1 MSNDA
6 TPTAA
11 ETLKARVQS
20 RLQEL
25 WPDQEPRSL
34 YEPMRYAMSGGGKML
49 RPVLLLMSCQAVSG
63 SVDKAM
69 PAAIALELVH
79 NFTLVHDDIMDHDAM
94 RRGRET
100 VYKKWDSNTAI
111 LVGDA
116 LLVQAYASLAQLE
129 PDLAGRVVDEFSR
142 GILEVCEGQMLDKE
156 FEMRA
161 RVSMAE
167 YYTMIAKKTGRLFA
181 LACEMGG
188 VLGRGNKQQVQGL
201 EGFGALLGRAFQIQD
216 DVLDLLSDEKVLGKD
231 IGSDLRENKKSFL
244 MVHLQQHGS
253 EKCKSALAYI
263 SHRENLTGSDI
274 SQAIELLRQDGTL
287 AAAEEEIAH
296 CTREAEAA
304 LQTLPDQEARRQL
317 VALLTTL
324 ARRKF

>member
-11 ETLKARVQS
+11 ERLKAEVQR

-25 WPDQEPRSL
+25 WPHQEPHSL

-49 RPVLLLMSCQAVSG
+49 RPVLLLMSCQAVQG
-63 SVDKAM
+63 AVAKAM

-116 LLVQAYASLAQLE
+116 LLVQAYASLAQLD
-129 PDLAGRVVDEFSR
+129 PDLVGRVVDEFSR

-156 FEMRA
+156 FERRA
-161 RVSMAE
+161 SVTMAE
-167 YYTMIAKKTGRLFA
+167 YQTMIAKKTGRLFA

-188 VLGRGNKQQVQGL
+188 VLGRGSKEQIQGL
-201 EGFGALLGRAFQIQD
+201 ENFGALLGRAFQIQD
-216 DVLDLLSDEKVLGKD
+216 DVLDLLSEEKVLGKD

-244 MVHLQQHGS
+244 MVHVHQHGS
-253 EKCKSALAYI
+253 NEIKTALGRI
-263 SHRENLTGSDI
+263 GQNETLTPADI
-274 SQAIELLRQDGTL
+274 AQAIALLRQAGTWT
-287 AAAEEEIAH
+287 AAEKEIER
-296 CTREAEAA
+296 CIQEAETA
-304 LQTLPDQEARRQL
+304 LQRLPDQEARQQL
-317 VALLTTL
+317 RMLLAML
-324 ARRKF
+324 SRRTF